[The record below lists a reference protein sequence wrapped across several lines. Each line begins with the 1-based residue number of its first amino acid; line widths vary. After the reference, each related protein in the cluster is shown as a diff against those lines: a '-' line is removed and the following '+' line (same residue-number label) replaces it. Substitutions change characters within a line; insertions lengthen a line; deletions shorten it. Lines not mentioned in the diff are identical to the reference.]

1 MSKLESIRYK
11 RGHLEILDQLK
22 IPREHLYI
30 DIKNT
35 EQGKKSK
42 VFRLFNWG
50 KNFRLSSAIG
60 STMYY
65 SLSRMA
71 SDPRYEH
78 KGRSSDC
85 NYWMSCFGC

>member
-35 EQGKKSK
+35 GQGKK
-42 VFRLFNWG
+42 VRCLDFL
-50 KNFRLSSAIG
+50 IG
-60 STMYY
+60 VKIFD
-65 SLSRMA
+65 SLA
-71 SDPRYEH
+71 PL
-78 KGRSSDC
+78 G
-85 NYWMSCFGC
+85 

>member
-35 EQGKKSK
+35 GQGKWPEPLISTC
-42 VFRLFNWG
+42 LFGANSYI
-50 KNFRLSSAIG
+50 LSLEWRQ
-60 STMYY
+60 
-65 SLSRMA
+65 SL
-71 SDPRYEH
+71 
-78 KGRSSDC
+78 C
-85 NYWMSCFGC
+85 

>member
-35 EQGKKSK
+35 GQGINGPN
-42 VFRLFNWG
+42 L
-50 KNFRLSSAIG
+50 
-60 STMYY
+60 
-65 SLSRMA
+65 
-71 SDPRYEH
+71 
-78 KGRSSDC
+78 
-85 NYWMSCFGC
+85 